1 MARDPKR
8 PRDRSI
14 DIVSSNPGTIR
25 METRRNGALY
35 DQSVQTVPAET
46 SIRKRIPTGGKP
58 TPEVEK
64 PFLNTTI
71 TVNPVYGTMSRVN
84 GRYEYTTSG
93 YHRGSFNMFRGTWV
107 ADFQWPPTGTP
118 ELRGDAIPS
127 VNSDLK
133 SQAEVKALNSLRD
146 ASGQHDLDLGMM
158 YAERRETVGLFK
170 QSAEGLLNVAKGCAR
185 KDWRGVSRELRD
197 TFGVSADPRAERR
210 RMRAVERRL
219 KKALKRTPTNVERAW
234 DSMSNLVLG
243 YNLGVSPLIRD
254 LQSAHQLMLT
264 GDLTAKFA
272 VKAKGVVTRVRNDRQ
287 VNVYGASKV
296 EVVSTLSDVHG
307 YKVTLIAVP
316 KRGFQAEASRWG
328 LGNPASLLYN
338 ATTLTFLL
346 DYFIA
351 IGPWLS
357 SLSVPGEFIWK
368 EGSYSQRV
376 SRIITTTVMSPA
388 GKMTGSAVIRHAQ
401 RRLYTSF
408 PKPAPPLSLKGNQLS
423 DRAVVNTGLLSVK
436 GLQAVLGR

>member
-14 DIVSSNPGTIR
+14 DTVSSNPGTVR
-25 METRRNGALY
+25 TEVLRRGVLY
-35 DQSVQTVPAET
+35 DQSVQPVPAET
-46 SIRKRIPTGGKP
+46 LIRKRIPTGGKP

-84 GRYEYTTSG
+84 GIYEYTTSG
-93 YHRGSFNMFRGTWV
+93 YHRGSFNMYKGTWS
-107 ADFQWPPTGTP
+107 ADFQWPPVGTAV
-118 ELRGDAIPS
+118 LRGDAIPG

-146 ASGQHDLDLGMM
+146 VSGQHDLDLGMM
-158 YAERRETVGLFK
+158 YAERRETVDLFK
-170 QSAEGLLNVAKGCAR
+170 QSAVGLLNVAKGCAR

-210 RMRAVERRL
+210 RMRDVERRL

-264 GDLTAKFA
+264 GDLTSKFA
-272 VKAKGVVTRVRNDRQ
+272 VKAKGWVTRVVNDRQ

-296 EVVSTLSDVHG
+296 EVTSTLSDLHG

-316 KRGFQAEASRWG
+316 KRDFQAEASRWG

-357 SLSVPGEFIWK
+357 SLSIPGEFIWK
-368 EGSYSQRV
+368 EGSYTQRV
-376 SRIITTTVMSPA
+376 SRIITTTVESPA
-388 GKMTGSAVIRHAQ
+388 GTMTGSAVIRHAQ

-423 DRAVVNTGLLSVK
+423 DRAAINTGLLSVK